1 MNLVLDAV
9 PEGIDPDEVKAY
21 LAGQPGVVEVH
32 DLHIWAMSTTDTA
45 LTAHLVMPSEWCHP
59 KFIGDVCMGGHDRFD
74 PI

>member
-32 DLHIWAMSTTDTA
+32 DLPIWSMSTTDTA
-45 LTAHLVMPSEWCHP
+45 L
-59 KFIGDVCMGGHDRFD
+59 
-74 PI
+74 